1 MIKRAQQIG
10 LLLLLG
16 GLLSAQELSHISGAY
31 TDVGYGVRPMG
42 MGGAFTAVS
51 DDPNAAYYNPAGLMK
66 VPYPG
71 ISLMYTR
78 QMTIVPYY
86 YTTFQSSIT
95 ENQAVGAAILYNG
108 DALYNEFEFIASY
121 AFNLGKY
128 FAEPFNKFY
137 LGMGAQYRHVGFGKN
152 EDGGIGQM
160 SGVAY
165 GYGANIG
172 MLWEITSDY
181 SFAIVWRD
189 FLDQL
194 QWETRS
200 LDDKYFNNYNEDIP
214 AALTFGFAANSLKS
228 TLIGLDIKK
237 ALRKDTH
244 DRIALGFETKFFR
257 FLIPRFGMSQNIF
270 TSREKR
276 NRHFNLGVG
285 IEPEFAESSVG
296 VAINFAYQFTD
307 IVPTLRFG
315 LDVDWGIK
323 REKPLPPVAAIVVRP
338 DTIQPGE
345 KTLLKWMTRNAT
357 FVTIEPDIGEV
368 DVLGEFD
375 VQPERSMVYTIRAVG
390 PGGTSV
396 YTANVVVEE
405 APQPVLEVKVVPDTV
420 WSGDP
425 AHLIWNS
432 FYATRVTLKEK
443 GEVDISGDLEIRPD
457 SSRTYIFNASGK
469 GGEITKAVHI
479 YVKPKPEEVKRKF
492 VLKGINFETGSAR
505 ITAESYA
512 TLNEV
517 VASLQAYPEVKVEI
531 QGYTDATGSQ
541 ALNMR
546 LSQERAEAVL
556 FYLIGK
562 GIDASRLRASG
573 YGPANPIASN
583 ATREGRALN
592 RRIEIVRID

>member
-1 MIKRAQQIG
+1 MK
-10 LLLLLG
+10 LLQYIRLLFLLAG
-16 GLLSAQELSHISGAY
+16 FLSAQELSNISGAY

-86 YTTFQSSIT
+86 YTTFQSRVA
-95 ENQAVGAAILYNG
+95 ENQAIGAAILYNG

-121 AFNLGKY
+121 AYNLGSL
-128 FAEPFNKFY
+128 FSEPFEKLY
-137 LGMGAQYRHVGFGKN
+137 LGIGAQYRHVGFGKN

-165 GYGANIG
+165 GYGANLG
-172 MLWEITSDY
+172 MLWEITPDY
-181 SFAIVWRD
+181 SFGLVWRD
-189 FLDQL
+189 FLDKL
-194 QWETRS
+194 QWETRA
-200 LDDKYFNNYNEDIP
+200 LDFKYFNNYNEDIP
-214 AALTFGFAANSLKS
+214 AGLTFGFAANSFKN
-228 TLIGLDIKK
+228 TTIGLDLKK

-244 DRIALGFETKFFR
+244 DRFAIGFETKFLR
-257 FLIPRFGMSQNIF
+257 FLVPRFGMSQNIF
-270 TSREKR
+270 TTREQR
-276 NRHFNLGVG
+276 NRHFNLGIG
-285 IEPEFAESSVG
+285 IEPEFAESSIG
-296 VAINFAYQFTD
+296 VAVNFAYQFTD
-307 IVPTLRFG
+307 IVPTMRFG
-315 LDVDWGIK
+315 LDLDWGIE
-323 REKPLPPVAAIVVRP
+323 REKPLPPAAAIVARP

-345 KTLLKWMTRNAT
+345 KTLLKWITKNAT
-357 FVTIEPDIGEV
+357 VVTIEPDIGEV
-368 DVLGEFD
+368 DVQGEFD
-375 VQPERSMVYTIRAVG
+375 VMPQQSMVYTIRATG

-396 YTANVVVEE
+396 YTANVVVE
-405 APQPVLEVKVVPDTV
+405 AVPKPVLEIKVVPDTV

-432 FYATRVTLKEK
+432 FYTTAVTLKGK
-443 GEVDISGDLEIRPD
+443 GDVGLTGDLEIRPD
-457 SSRTYIFNASGK
+457 SSQTFVFQALGK
-469 GGEITKAVHI
+469 GGETTEAIHI
-479 YVKPKPEEVKRKF
+479 YVKPKPQEVKRKF

-512 TLNEV
+512 ILNEV
-517 VASLQAYPEVKVEI
+517 VESLQAYPEVRVEI
-531 QGYTDATGSQ
+531 QGYTDATGSRS
-541 ALNMR
+541 LNMR

-562 GIDASRLRASG
+562 GIDSGRLRASG

-592 RRIEIVRID
+592 RRIELVRID

>member
-1 MIKRAQQIG
+1 MSKRTQQIG
-10 LLLLLG
+10 LIFLLG
-16 GLLSAQELSHISGAY
+16 SFLFAQELSNISGAY

-86 YTTFQSSIT
+86 YTTFQSGIT
-95 ENQAVGAAILYNG
+95 ENQAIGAAVLYNG
-108 DALYNEFEFIASY
+108 DALYNEFEFMASY

-128 FAEPFNKFY
+128 FNEPFNKLY
-137 LGMGAQYRHVGFGKN
+137 LGLGAQYRHVGFGKN

-165 GYGANIG
+165 GYGANLG
-172 MLWEITSDY
+172 MLWEFLPDY
-181 SFAIVWRD
+181 SFAVVWRD

-200 LDDKYFNNYNEDIP
+200 LDDRYFNNYNEDIP
-214 AALTFGFAANSLKS
+214 AALTFGFAASNLKN
-228 TLIGLDIKK
+228 TLISMDLKK
-237 ALRKDTH
+237 SLRKDTH

-257 FLIPRFGMSQNIF
+257 FLLPRFGISQNLF
-270 TSREKR
+270 TSKEKQ
-276 NRHFNLGVG
+276 NRHINLGIG

-296 VAINFAYQFTD
+296 VAVNFAYQFTD

-315 LDVDWGIK
+315 LDVDWGIQ
-323 REKPLPPVAAIVVRP
+323 REKPLPPVAAIVARP

-345 KTLLKWMTRNAT
+345 KTLLKWITKNAT

-368 DVLGEFD
+368 DIQGEFD
-375 VQPERSMVYTIRAVG
+375 IQPERSMVYTIRAAG
-390 PGGTSV
+390 PGGISV
-396 YTANVVVEE
+396 YTTNVVVEA
-405 APQPVLEVKVVPDTV
+405 APKPVLEVKAVPDTV

-432 FYATRVTLKEK
+432 FYAASVTLKEK
-443 GEVDISGDLEIRPD
+443 GDVGVSGDLEIRPD
-457 SSRTYIFNASGK
+457 SSRTYIFKASGK
-469 GGEITKAVHI
+469 GGEVTGAAHI
-479 YVKPKPEEVKRKF
+479 FVKPKPQEVKRKF

-512 TLNEV
+512 VLNEV
-517 VASLQAYPEVKVEI
+517 VQSLLAYPEVKVEI

-541 ALNMR
+541 ATNMR

-556 FYLIGK
+556 FYFIGK
-562 GIDASRLRASG
+562 GIDAGRLRASG